1 MIFYDKKHKETG
13 KEYAYRVLK
22 GNIMSLELKPGELL
36 SESDLSEKLK
46 ISRTPIR
53 EVIMKLKNEHLIEVK
68 PQAGTYVSL
77 IDKEIIDEAIFMR
90 KLLEKGVL
98 REACNEFS
106 EEMFMELEKNLFAQK
121 LVLNKDGKENEF
133 HNLDKEFHKL
143 IFIGC
148 HKINIWESIMKI
160 STHYN
165 RMRLLSERKTDKA
178 LLVKQH
184 EEMLSII
191 KNKDLDKI
199 DEYIEKNKRKM
210 EDSSVYGEEYTLRA
224 NVDEAKKKKMYD
236 ELENKMGFVD

>member
-1 MIFYDKKHKETG
+1 MIFYEKKHKETG

-22 GNIMSLELKPGELL
+22 ENIMSLELKPGELL
-36 SESDLSEKLK
+36 SESDLSEKLS

-53 EVIMKLKNEHLIEVK
+53 EVIMRLKNEHLIEVK

-90 KLLEKGVL
+90 SLLEKEVL
-98 REACNEFS
+98 KQACNEFS
-106 EEMFMELEKNLFAQK
+106 EEIFMELEKNLFAQK
-121 LVLNKDGKENEF
+121 LVLNKVGKENEF

-148 HKINIWESIMKI
+148 NKINIWESIMKI

-165 RMRLLSERKTDKA
+165 RMRLLSERKIDKA
-178 LLVKQH
+178 QIIKQH
-184 EEMLSII
+184 EEMVSII

-199 DEYIEKNKRKM
+199 DKYIDNHIVIPTNEWDKLIN
-210 EDSSVYGEEYTLRA
+210 DNEEIRRYL
-224 NVDEAKKKKMYD
+224 K
-236 ELENKMGFVD
+236 

>member
-1 MIFYDKKHKETG
+1 MIFYEKKHKETG

-36 SESDLSEKLK
+36 SESDLSEKLN

-53 EVIMKLKNEHLIEVK
+53 EVIMKLKGEHLIEVK

-98 REACNEFS
+98 KKACNNFS

-148 HKINIWESIMKI
+148 NKINIWESIMKI

-165 RMRLLSERKTDKA
+165 RMILLSERKTDKA

-184 EEMLSII
+184 E
-191 KNKDLDKI
+191 
-199 DEYIEKNKRKM
+199 
-210 EDSSVYGEEYTLRA
+210 
-224 NVDEAKKKKMYD
+224 
-236 ELENKMGFVD
+236 

>member
-1 MIFYDKKHKETG
+1 MILYDKLDKETG
-13 KEYAYRVLK
+13 KDYVYRVLK
-22 GNIMSLELKPGELL
+22 DNIMCLELKPGELL
-36 SESDLSEKLK
+36 SESELAKRLNV
-46 ISRTPIR
+46 SRTPIR
-53 EVIMKLKNEHLIEVK
+53 EVLIKLKAEKLIEVK

-77 IDKEIIDEAIFMR
+77 IDWNLIEEAIFIR
-90 KLLEKGVL
+90 YNLEKEAL
-98 REACNEFS
+98 KEACEKFS
-106 EEMFMELEKNLFAQK
+106 EDTLMEMEKCLFAQK
-121 LVLNKDGKENEF
+121 LVAQKGDNLLEF

-199 DEYIEKNKRKM
+199 DEQFSDIY
-210 EDSSVYGEEYTLRA
+210 
-224 NVDEAKKKKMYD
+224 
-236 ELENKMGFVD
+236 